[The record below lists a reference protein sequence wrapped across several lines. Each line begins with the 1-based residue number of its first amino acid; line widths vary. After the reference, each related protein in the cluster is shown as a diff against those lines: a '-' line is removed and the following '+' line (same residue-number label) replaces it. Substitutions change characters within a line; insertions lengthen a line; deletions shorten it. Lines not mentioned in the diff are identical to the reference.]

1 MASNLAHS
9 PQSDPVRS
17 LDHIRPTQHKR
28 SDGRTVG
35 QVVKDAVVKHYG
47 SVKAAAYALGE
58 GAHLPRLDESLMMR
72 EFEAGKLGRLEAD
85 PAIKPVVAAALQ
97 KAFGADD
104 PKARALQLIQEGRAV
119 LDELAQY
126 IAFAS

>member
-1 MASNLAHS
+1 MPSTVAPNRV
-9 PQSDPVRS
+9 SDPVRS
-17 LDHIRPTQHKR
+17 LDQIRPTQIR
-28 SDGRTVG
+28 QSDGRTVG

-58 GAHLPRLDESLMMR
+58 GAQLPHLDESLMMR
-72 EFEAGKLGRLEAD
+72 ELEAGKLGRLEAD

-104 PKARALQLIQEGRAV
+104 PKTRALSLIQQGRAV

-126 IAFAS
+126 VEFAS